1 MKDNGNRKLP
11 FDRERLD
18 AYIDR
23 TGADVGLDLTDYK
36 AKVARTIEARPTW
49 KVERMIEE
57 LIAEAQGRIEINEP
71 EWDNLSLR
79 LYLKALYKQA
89 QRNRFYI
96 STSGYGDYKGLQHSL
111 VQHGVY
117 SPAIIEKYSPEEM
130 NEAGNLIDPSKDLLF
145 SYNGLRLLA
154 TRYLATDKNGDVY
167 ELPQERWLTIAL
179 YLMQDEKENRMHK
192 VEEAYWALSNLFMT
206 VATPTLSN
214 AGKMHGQLSSCFIDT
229 VDDSLQGIYDS
240 NTDVARVSKHGG
252 GVGTYM
258 GFVRSAGSSI
268 RGVKGA
274 SGGVIPWIKQLDNT
288 ATSVDQLG
296 TRAGAINVTLDIFHK
311 DIEAFLDL
319 RLNNGDQR
327 QRAHDIFTSV
337 SVPDLFM
344 EKLKSRS
351 EWFLFDPHEVKEKK
365 GWNLQD
371 FYDEEKG
378 EGTFRDRYS
387 ELVADGEISK
397 IAVSA
402 RSIADRIITS
412 QIETGVPFMFYRDTV
427 NRMNPNSHAGMIY
440 SSNLCMEI
448 LQNQSPTVVTEEI
461 IEDGRILIE
470 KEAGDFVVCNLSSI
484 NLGKIGMLD
493 VDVMKRLIDVQ
504 VRMLDNV
511 IDLNTLPVPQATI
524 TNQKYRSIGLG
535 TFGWHHL
542 LARKQIMWESQEAVD
557 LADTLWETINFLTIH
572 ASMSLAAEKGAY
584 SLFEGSDWQ
593 TGEYFKKRD
602 YVSEDWQELASQ
614 VKAVGLRNAYLVAI
628 APNMSTAQIANS
640 TASIDPIFENFYYEE
655 KKEGRRPIVAPDLD
669 YRTYAYY
676 EKSAVK
682 QDQNASLRQNAA
694 RQRHVDQA
702 ISFNFYVPSAIDK
715 ARILQLHYT
724 AWNLGIKTTYY
735 VRSNDISIQECEWCS
750 A

>member
-1 MKDNGNRKLP
+1 MK
-11 FDRERLD
+11 
-18 AYIDR
+18 
-23 TGADVGLDLTDYK
+23 V
-36 AKVARTIEARPTW
+36 
-49 KVERMIEE
+49 
-57 LIAEAQGRIEINEP
+57 
-71 EWDNLSLR
+71 
-79 LYLKALYKQA
+79 
-89 QRNRFYI
+89 RN
-96 STSGYGDYKGLQHSL
+96 
-111 VQHGVY
+111 Y
-117 SPAIIEKYSPEEM
+117 S
-130 NEAGNLIDPSKDLLF
+130 
-145 SYNGLRLLA
+145 
-154 TRYLATDKNGDVY
+154 
-167 ELPQERWLTIAL
+167 
-179 YLMQDEKENRMHK
+179 
-192 VEEAYWALSNLFMT
+192 
-206 VATPTLSN
+206 
-214 AGKMHGQLSSCFIDT
+214 
-229 VDDSLQGIYDS
+229 
-240 NTDVARVSKHGG
+240 G

-378 EGTFRDRYS
+378 EGTFRDRYN
-387 ELVADGEISK
+387 ELVADEEISK

-524 TNQKYRSIGLG
+524 TNQKYRSIN
-535 TFGWHHL
+535 
-542 LARKQIMWESQEAVD
+542 I
-557 LADTLWETINFLTIH
+557 
-572 ASMSLAAEKGAY
+572 
-584 SLFEGSDWQ
+584 
-593 TGEYFKKRD
+593 
-602 YVSEDWQELASQ
+602 
-614 VKAVGLRNAYLVAI
+614 LVA
-628 APNMSTAQIANS
+628 
-640 TASIDPIFENFYYEE
+640 
-655 KKEGRRPIVAPDLD
+655 
-669 YRTYAYY
+669 
-676 EKSAVK
+676 
-682 QDQNASLRQNAA
+682 
-694 RQRHVDQA
+694 
-702 ISFNFYVPSAIDK
+702 
-715 ARILQLHYT
+715 
-724 AWNLGIKTTYY
+724 
-735 VRSNDISIQECEWCS
+735 
-750 A
+750 